1 MKKIL
6 VCILSAI
13 LALSCFS
20 ACADTVIGASND
32 GSTGAGGS
40 DEAITLNGDSAKYAG
55 GGVSINGSTV
65 TISAPGE
72 YTVTG
77 KLDNGRIIINTGEV
91 SGDVTLTLD
100 GADITCLTD
109 SAIYVAQAR
118 NVDIVLAPGSTN
130 KITSGTEADLEKAD
144 GTASGDRKSVV

>member
-20 ACADTVIGASND
+20 ACSDPVVGASN
-32 GSTGAGGS
+32 GGNTGAGGAE
-40 DEAITLNGDSAKYAG
+40 EAITLNGDSAKYAG
-55 GGVSINGSTV
+55 GGVSIDGSTV

-77 KLDNGRIIINTGEV
+77 TLDNGRIIINTG
-91 SGDVTLTLD
+91 GK
-100 GADITCLTD
+100 
-109 SAIYVAQAR
+109 Q
-118 NVDIVLAPGSTN
+118 
-130 KITSGTEADLEKAD
+130 
-144 GTASGDRKSVV
+144 